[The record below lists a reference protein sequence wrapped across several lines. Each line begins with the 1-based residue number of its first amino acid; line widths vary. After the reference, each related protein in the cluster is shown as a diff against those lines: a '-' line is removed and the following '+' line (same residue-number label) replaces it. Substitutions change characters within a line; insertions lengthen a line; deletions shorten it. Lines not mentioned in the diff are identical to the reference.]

1 MKHRFASLGGV
12 LVLAALLAGCG
23 EKEPQA
29 DPAALAAAFEEAPAA
44 PAEAA
49 ETGPATAE
57 APAIPPAD
65 EGPPVQQLVNQ
76 AVTAMKKDEAS
87 EAMMLLQ
94 TLRSNPRLSPQQ
106 LTAVQDT
113 MAGLAQEL
121 ARRADAG
128 DARAKQALELL
139 NQRTRW

>member
-1 MKHRFASLGGV
+1 MKTRFPTIFGALA
-12 LVLAALLAGCG
+12 LAALLSGCG

-44 PAEAA
+44 PAEPEPAA
-49 ETGPATAE
+49 AE
-57 APAIPPAD
+57 APAPPPPPAED
-65 EGPPVQQLVNQ
+65 GPPVQQLVNQ
-76 AVTAMKKDEAS
+76 AVTAMQKDEVS
-87 EAMMLLQ
+87 EAMLLLQ

-128 DARAKQALELL
+128 DARAKQALEMI

>member
-1 MKHRFASLGGV
+1 MKTRFLIIVGA
-12 LVLAALLAGCG
+12 LALAGCG

-49 ETGPATAE
+49 PAETA
-57 APAIPPAD
+57 APAPAPVE

-76 AVTAMKKDEAS
+76 AVTAMQKDEVS
-87 EAMMLLQ
+87 EALMLLQ
-94 TLRSNPRLSPQQ
+94 TLRANPRLSPQQ

-128 DARAKQALELL
+128 DARAKQALEMI

>member
-1 MKHRFASLGGV
+1 MKRRCLLPVGT
-12 LVLAALLAGCG
+12 LALAVLLAGCG

-29 DPAALAAAFEEAPAA
+29 DPAALAAAFEDVPAA

-49 ETGPATAE
+49 PAETA
-57 APAIPPAD
+57 APAPAPVE

-76 AVTAMKKDEAS
+76 AVTAMQKDEVS
-87 EAMMLLQ
+87 EALMLLQ
-94 TLRSNPRLSPQQ
+94 TLRANPRLSPQQ

-128 DARAKQALELL
+128 DARAKQALEMI